1 MEKNFFEIKPEDL
14 KDNTFKLI
22 GSDWMLVTAGDLQ
35 SYNTM
40 TASWGGLGILWSKK
54 ISFCVVRPTRYT
66 YGFIE
71 KSDYY
76 TLSFFDE
83 NYREALK
90 FCGSHSG
97 MDCDKASETGL
108 NPVQWKDE
116 SVYFAEAR
124 LVLVCKKLYY
134 QDIDPG
140 NFLDPVIDKNYPLK
154 DYHRMYVGE
163 IVQCLAK

>member
-1 MEKNFFEIKPEDL
+1 MGNKFFEMRPEDL

-22 GSDWMLVTAGDLQ
+22 GSDWMLVTAGDIQ

-40 TASWGGLGILWSKK
+40 TASWGGLGVIWGKN
-54 ISFCVVRPTRYT
+54 ISFCVVRPSRYT

-71 KSDYY
+71 KAGQY

-83 NYREALK
+83 NFRSALN

-97 MDCDKASETGL
+97 RDCDKASETGL
-108 NPVQWKDE
+108 SPVQGEDG

-134 QDIDPG
+134 QDIEPRH
-140 NFLDPVIDKNYPLK
+140 FLDPDIDRNYPNK

-163 IVQCLAK
+163 IIKCLGK